1 VAQAGVWVPGIL
13 TLESCSRAAW
23 TAPTLHSRELGLH
36 FKWTIEDTMLRRQLR
51 SVHPPE
57 PAVLMNS
64 ADARKLEGLR
74 TDCGC
79 RAGGPAVCLALVLYA
94 FWA

>member
-1 VAQAGVWVPGIL
+1 VGPGNPDPRIL
-13 TLESCSRAAW
+13 QQSRLDCAD
-23 TAPTLHSRELGLH
+23 LHSRELGLH